1 MADLCPR
8 CGAPDVEGDKCA
20 RCGVI
25 ASVYKASLEKMRR
38 PPTLPAAAP
47 TVDYGA
53 APPPS
58 SPAATATAAWPLG
71 GPSRG
76 RKLTF
81 HGSAGTLFGI
91 HTVNILLT
99 LVTLGFYRFWGKVKI
114 RRYILSQTAFEG
126 DRFGYHGTGK
136 ELLLGFVKAL
146 LFVGLPIAAL
156 SWAGQLTEDTLIQVG
171 ARLLTSSLVMV
182 FIPIAT
188 VGARRYRL
196 SRTSWRGI
204 RFSFR
209 GRAGLCEALRG
220 GLDPERIDV
229 EPLLS
234 VLRDESPRLPGLALL
249 LRAAA
254 PPLRRSRA
262 RPVRPLPPGPAA
274 PVADAGVLLVLVPGE
289 EGPLLLGAHRLRDRA
304 LSLHGHRPPAHE
316 PDALERA
323 AAPCHARLRL
333 ALGARA
339 QHAVRVRVRHDR
351 RSAGPRR
358 DRPGAPGRVRHRRRA
373 LELLRRRRRP
383 RVAPDRD
390 AGRVRRTLHGRPQ
403 CGAPARDDPADGDGA
418 RHRTRERCDALVA
431 VRRGSSDAGLL
442 RRAADPPRARCP
454 APGGSSR
461 RRCRVPRGAP

>member
-47 TVDYGA
+47 TVDYSA

-182 FIPIAT
+182 FIPIAI

-209 GRAGLCEALRG
+209 GRTRAFVKLFVRG
-220 GLDPERIDV
+220 W
-229 EPLLS
+229 LLS
-234 VLRDESPRLPGLALL
+234 GLTLSLYYPFFETNRHGFLVSHSYFGQRRLRFDGRGRDLFGSYLLALL
-249 LRAAA
+249 LLLPTLGFYWFWFQAKKARYYWEHTAFETA
-254 PPLRRSRA
+254 RFRSTVTGRL
-262 RPVRPLPPGPAA
+262 VMNLTLSN
-274 PVADAGVLLVLVPGE
+274 VLLLLVTLGFAWPWVLVRSMRFAFAYVTID
-289 EGPLLLGAHRLRDRA
+289 GPLDLDGIVQEPQAASATGDA
-304 LSLHGHRPPAHE
+304 LSNFFGA
-316 PDALERA
+316 DVD
-323 AAPCHARLRL
+323 
-333 ALGARA
+333 LG
-339 QHAVRVRVRHDR
+339 
-351 RSAGPRR
+351 
-358 DRPGAPGRVRHRRRA
+358 
-373 LELLRRRRRP
+373 
-383 RVAPDRD
+383 
-390 AGRVRRTLHGRPQ
+390 
-403 CGAPARDDPADGDGA
+403 
-418 RHRTRERCDALVA
+418 
-431 VRRGSSDAGLL
+431 
-442 RRAADPPRARCP
+442 
-454 APGGSSR
+454 
-461 RRCRVPRGAP
+461 

>member
-47 TVDYGA
+47 TVDYSA

-99 LVTLGFYRFWGKVKI
+99 LVTLGFYRFWQGKNPP
-114 RRYILSQTAFEG
+114 LHPQP
-126 DRFGYHGTGK
+126 DRVRGRP
-136 ELLLGFVKAL
+136 L
-146 LFVGLPIAAL
+146 
-156 SWAGQLTEDTLIQVG
+156 
-171 ARLLTSSLVMV
+171 
-182 FIPIAT
+182 
-188 VGARRYRL
+188 RL
-196 SRTSWRGI
+196 SRHGQGAAARLRQGPPLRRSPDRCAELGRPADRGHTDP
-204 RFSFR
+204 
-209 GRAGLCEALRG
+209 GRRPAPHVVPRHGLHSHRDRRSPAVPPEPHLVARDPLLVPRTDAGFCEALRE
-220 GLDPERIDV
+220 GLAPERTDV

-234 VLRDESPRLPGLALL
+234 VLRDEPPRLPGLALL

-274 PVADAGVLLVLVPGE
+274 PV
-289 EGPLLLGAHRLRDRA
+289 
-304 LSLHGHRPPAHE
+304 
-316 PDALERA
+316 
-323 AAPCHARLRL
+323 
-333 ALGARA
+333 
-339 QHAVRVRVRHDR
+339 
-351 RSAGPRR
+351 
-358 DRPGAPGRVRHRRRA
+358 
-373 LELLRRRRRP
+373 
-383 RVAPDRD
+383 
-390 AGRVRRTLHGRPQ
+390 
-403 CGAPARDDPADGDGA
+403 
-418 RHRTRERCDALVA
+418 
-431 VRRGSSDAGLL
+431 
-442 RRAADPPRARCP
+442 
-454 APGGSSR
+454 
-461 RRCRVPRGAP
+461 

>member
-25 ASVYKASLEKMRR
+25 ASVYKASLEKVRR
-38 PPTLPAAAP
+38 PPPLPAAAP

-114 RRYILSQTAFEG
+114 RRYILSQTGFEG

-171 ARLLTSSLVMV
+171 ARLLTSSLVFI
-182 FIPIAT
+182 FIPIAV

-209 GRAGLCEALRG
+209 GKAWVFVKIFIVAS
-220 GLDPERIDV
+220 
-229 EPLLS
+229 LLS
-234 VLRDESPRLPGLALL
+234 ALTLTLYYPFFQTRQQEFMVSNSCFGRRQFRFDGRGRDLLGAYVVALL
-249 LRAAA
+249 L
-254 PPLRRSRA
+254 
-262 RPVRPLPPGPAA
+262 
-274 PVADAGVLLVLVPGE
+274 LVPT
-289 EGPLLLGAHRLRDRA
+289 LGIYLFWF
-304 LSLHGHRPPAHE
+304 
-316 PDALERA
+316 
-323 AAPCHARLRL
+323 HARKTRYFW
-333 ALGARA
+333 AHTYFEAARI
-339 QHAVRVRVRHDR
+339 
-351 RSAGPRR
+351 RSTMT
-358 DRPGAPGRVRHRRRA
+358 
-373 LELLRRRRRP
+373 
-383 RVAPDRD
+383 
-390 AGRVRRTLHGRPQ
+390 AGRLLTQ
-403 CGAPARDDPADGDGA
+403 N
-418 RHRTRERCDALVA
+418 LVN
-431 VRRGSSDAGLL
+431 G
-442 RRAADPPRARCP
+442 P
-454 APGGSSR
+454 
-461 RRCRVPRGAP
+461 

>member
-47 TVDYGA
+47 TVDYSA

-146 LFVGLPIAAL
+146 LFVGRGLDLFGPYLLALMLLLPTLGFYWFWFQAKKARYYWEHTAFETARFRSTVTGRLLMNLTLSNVLLLLVTLGFAWPWVLVRSMRFAFAYVTIDGPLDLDGIVQEPQAASATGDAL
-156 SWAGQLTEDTLIQVG
+156 SNFFG
-171 ARLLTSSLVMV
+171 A
-182 FIPIAT
+182 
-188 VGARRYRL
+188 
-196 SRTSWRGI
+196 
-204 RFSFR
+204 
-209 GRAGLCEALRG
+209 
-220 GLDPERIDV
+220 DV
-229 EPLLS
+229 
-234 VLRDESPRLPGLALL
+234 D
-249 LRAAA
+249 
-254 PPLRRSRA
+254 
-262 RPVRPLPPGPAA
+262 
-274 PVADAGVLLVLVPGE
+274 
-289 EGPLLLGAHRLRDRA
+289 LG
-304 LSLHGHRPPAHE
+304 
-316 PDALERA
+316 
-323 AAPCHARLRL
+323 
-333 ALGARA
+333 
-339 QHAVRVRVRHDR
+339 
-351 RSAGPRR
+351 
-358 DRPGAPGRVRHRRRA
+358 
-373 LELLRRRRRP
+373 
-383 RVAPDRD
+383 
-390 AGRVRRTLHGRPQ
+390 
-403 CGAPARDDPADGDGA
+403 
-418 RHRTRERCDALVA
+418 
-431 VRRGSSDAGLL
+431 
-442 RRAADPPRARCP
+442 
-454 APGGSSR
+454 
-461 RRCRVPRGAP
+461 